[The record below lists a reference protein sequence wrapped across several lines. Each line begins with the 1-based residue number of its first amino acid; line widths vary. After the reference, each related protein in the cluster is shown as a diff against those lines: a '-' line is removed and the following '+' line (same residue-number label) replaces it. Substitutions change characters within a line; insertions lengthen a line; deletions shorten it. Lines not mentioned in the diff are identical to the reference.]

1 MSPKV
6 REQLKAYIRE
16 LIQQE
21 IEEASTT
28 ATAGAMH
35 YSTPYAFS
43 GKGKKDRRK
52 KIAKQS
58 GYTMEA
64 KFAVKFNIG
73 EKGETATIIV
83 DAGSKGAAEMMVA
96 KNLKKGRKGI
106 ASVKRVEPGK
116 AKQVDKRLE
125 NVNEVTDREVLAVG
139 KLLRDLSKIQRNYF
153 NIAKIGD
160 KELKDKKYNVY
171 YKGILQL
178 KEKMKDLQDILYRKR
193 QGLENVNEGKYHDW
207 RNDETLSPKQKIGKS
222 MMEVRD
228 TLREL
233 EKMVKMN
240 VRLKNE
246 LNVDSR
252 GYWKRTHSALQKIS
266 ERLVKLANKVGQ
278 LK

>member
-116 AKQVDKRLE
+116 AKQVDK
-125 NVNEVTDREVLAVG
+125 
-139 KLLRDLSKIQRNYF
+139 K
-153 NIAKIGD
+153 
-160 KELKDKKYNVY
+160 
-171 YKGILQL
+171 
-178 KEKMKDLQDILYRKR
+178 
-193 QGLENVNEGKYHDW
+193 LENVNEGKYHDY
-207 RNDETLSPKQKIGKS
+207 RNDKTMTPKQKIGRS

-228 TLREL
+228 TLKTL
-233 EKMVKMN
+233 ENIVAMN
-240 VRLKNE
+240 IRLKNE
-246 LNVDSR
+246 VGVDSTS
-252 GYWKRTHSALQKIS
+252 YWKRTHTAMKKIS

-278 LK
+278 LH